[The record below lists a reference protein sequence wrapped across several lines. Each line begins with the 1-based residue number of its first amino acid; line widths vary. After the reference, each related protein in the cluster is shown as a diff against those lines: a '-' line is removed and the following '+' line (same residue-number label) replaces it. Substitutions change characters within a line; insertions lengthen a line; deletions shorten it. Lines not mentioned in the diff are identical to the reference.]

1 MLQSIKDIFFQT
13 FLFLCGC
20 LSSLLYG
27 DPLPIRKSRKVSE
40 QNVRVVIIGA
50 GISGIAMAKKLN
62 DIGLTDYSILEAGA
76 DMGGVWYWNKVQL

>member
-1 MLQSIKDIFFQT
+1 MLQSIKNILFQT

-40 QNVRVVIIGA
+40 QNVKVVIIGA

-62 DIGLTDYSILEAGA
+62 DIGVTDYSILEAGG
-76 DMGGVWYWNKVQL
+76 DVGGVWYWNKVQF

>member
-1 MLQSIKDIFFQT
+1 MLQTIKNILFQI
-13 FLFLCGC
+13 LLIVCGC
-20 LSSLLYG
+20 LSSFLFG

-62 DIGLTDYSILEAGA
+62 DIGLTDYTILEAGS
-76 DMGGVWYWNKVQL
+76 DMGGVWYWNKVLL